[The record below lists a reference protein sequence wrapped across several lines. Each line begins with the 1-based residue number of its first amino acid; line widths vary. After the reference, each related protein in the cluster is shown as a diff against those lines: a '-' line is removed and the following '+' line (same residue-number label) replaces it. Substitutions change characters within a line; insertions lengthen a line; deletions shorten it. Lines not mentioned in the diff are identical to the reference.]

1 MSGQKKGANKLNE
14 QHSREREREREPKVK
29 IGQAIKEVSIQL

>member
-14 QHSREREREREPKVK
+14 QHSREREREPKVK

>member
-14 QHSREREREREPKVK
+14 QHSREREPKVK